1 MKYIKQNAI
10 KKIQNKINIIKK
22 KWRPNPTWK
31 KNDDGWNWKKIVKI
45 LKEWGLNL
53 I

>member
-22 KWRPNPTWK
+22 EMKAKSNMK
-31 KNDDGWNWKKIVKI
+31 KKMMMDEI
-45 LKEWGLNL
+45 
-53 I
+53 

>member
-22 KWRPNPTWK
+22 EMKAKSNMK
-31 KNDDGWNWKKIVKI
+31 KKMMMDEIEKK
-45 LKEWGLNL
+45 
-53 I
+53 